1 MKVLFVCTG
10 NLCRSPMA
18 AALLRH
24 ELARRGCSDIEIA
37 SAGTWAVEGSGATTD
52 AVSVLAARGVDLK
65 LHQAQQL
72 IAHDV
77 VTADLV
83 VAMTSVHVREILD
96 LVPAAAPKIR
106 LLKELAELEYVSLD
120 EEVEERLLSFLE
132 ADRPP
137 ARRSFDVD
145 DPMGLPASAYE
156 RCAEELGHGV
166 RVLAD
171 LLCGPAPEDDS
182 SM

>member
-1 MKVLFVCTG
+1 VPMKVLFVCTG

-106 LLKELAELEYVSLD
+106 LLKELA
-120 EEVEERLLSFLE
+120 
-132 ADRPP
+132 
-137 ARRSFDVD
+137 DVD